1 MSNKYPIVEIFYE
14 MNGKYLTCGP
24 FEEYSPEFVEAEN
37 TIFDRG
43 GRVLAI
49 EELDNQVKVRQAME
63 VMA

>member
-1 MSNKYPIVEIFYE
+1 MSKYPMVEIFYE

-24 FEEYSPEFVEAEN
+24 FEEYSPEFAEAEN

-43 GRVLAI
+43 GRVVAVQ
-49 EELDNQVKVRQAME
+49 ELDDQEKVRQAME